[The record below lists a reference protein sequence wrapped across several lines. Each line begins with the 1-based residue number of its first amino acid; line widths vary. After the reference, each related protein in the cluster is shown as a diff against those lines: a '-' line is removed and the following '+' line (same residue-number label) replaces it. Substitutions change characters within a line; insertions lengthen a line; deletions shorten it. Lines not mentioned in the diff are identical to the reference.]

1 MATEEFVVP
10 DMRSLAAVREHRFLT
25 YLDASPPVGLVNRVA
40 AYILNR
46 YLLSEQK
53 GGDVSI
59 KRLKKARRFE
69 IDFRSGTGPWRKSR
83 AISLQSIADHL
94 RVHRSFD
101 SDAFDLPPLKCNWL
115 DDTLG
120 FSKKAPIP
128 RSDGSEFAAF
138 TVPTNFGEAFP
149 VAPCIDR
156 EGVMWTSFQGEM
168 LRNLVRLHRKQ
179 VEDSSG
185 TAMFGGPWLNNL
197 RMLLNE
203 SVSLVDITLH
213 QLYFMAKYRGAERG
227 WRYDETELGGR
238 CGMRLS
244 DKISWIGK
252 ITGRPLDDARDEWAG
267 FVQLKAVRNH
277 FSHFDPPCVAYT
289 VEDICTWLNLI
300 STVAALLWKIRAK
313 LHAQL
318 SRQLIEVLLLPRV
331 EFVPLDPSAPR
342 VPQPRDCGY
351 GSVVWPE

>member
-1 MATEEFVVP
+1 
-10 DMRSLAAVREHRFLT
+10 
-25 YLDASPPVGLVNRVA
+25 
-40 AYILNR
+40 
-46 YLLSEQK
+46 
-53 GGDVSI
+53 
-59 KRLKKARRFE
+59 
-69 IDFRSGTGPWRKSR
+69 
-83 AISLQSIADHL
+83 
-94 RVHRSFD
+94 
-101 SDAFDLPPLKCNWL
+101 
-115 DDTLG
+115 
-120 FSKKAPIP
+120 
-128 RSDGSEFAAF
+128 
-138 TVPTNFGEAFP
+138 
-149 VAPCIDR
+149 
-156 EGVMWTSFQGEM
+156 
-168 LRNLVRLHRKQ
+168 
-179 VEDSSG
+179 
-185 TAMFGGPWLNNL
+185 MFGGPWLNNL